1 MKQEQ
6 DIFLTNPDK
15 AQSKITIN
23 SFMMGSLF
31 FILSLIWS
39 LNPERFSI
47 VIIAQIVLAIPLLF
61 VSSLA
66 YAKIGHW
73 KEVKMWDAFGWFT
86 NTTGNAFILNVV
98 GLMTATIYIELA
110 MAYFALTIALMAV
123 YSAINIVYRRK
134 AIKEKLFKFAYFV
147 FIIIIGGMLP
157 ALL

>member
-1 MKQEQ
+1 MKKEK
-6 DIFLTNPDK
+6 DIFLTNPEK

-23 SFMMGSLF
+23 AFMMGSLF

-39 LNPERFSI
+39 LNPERFGI

-66 YAKIGHW
+66 YAKIGHQ
-73 KEVKMWDAFGWFT
+73 KEAELWDMFGWFT

-98 GLMTATIYIELA
+98 GLMTAMLYAELA
-110 MAYFALTIALMAV
+110 MAYFVLTAVLMAI
-123 YSAINIVYRRK
+123 YSAINIAHNPN
-134 AIKEKLFKFAYFV
+134 AIKEKAFKFLYFI
-147 FIIIIGGMLP
+147 FIIILGGMAP